1 MHDGDADEATGVTLV
16 RGARWMVAWDAAR
29 GGHVYRTD
37 ADLAFEEGA
46 IVHVGP
52 GYAGP
57 EPARV
62 IDAGGCM
69 LMPGLVDIHTH
80 LFSEPMNKGMWD
92 EVGSPR
98 LYNTSLYEYL
108 PILRPDAE
116 GTRAAYGVALAELA
130 LSGVTTVCD
139 LAPPS
144 EGWLDL
150 LGASGLRVCIA
161 PVFRSGRWLTRDG
174 HSVAYEWDEVAGYR
188 GLERALGEIEA
199 AERHPSGRL
208 SGMLCP
214 AQVDTCTAELMRD
227 AYGEAERRDLRFHTH
242 AAQSLSEFHEIARRH
257 GMTPIEWLDH
267 LGVLTERTI
276 VGHGIFLDDHPWT
289 HWHSPGTD
297 MRRLA
302 ERGATVAHCPTV
314 FARRGIALHHFGRY
328 LKAGVNMGVGT
339 DVYPHNML
347 DEMRLVSYLA
357 RVVAENP
364 RDTRAADVFHAA
376 TVGGARA
383 LGRDDIGRLAVGC
396 KADFVLV
403 DCAHPAM
410 RPCRDP
416 VQSLIY
422 SASERAVRQV
432 FVGGREIVRDGR
444 ALTIDY
450 AAASAALEEAQT
462 RALAQIR
469 QLDWAGRGPE
479 AIAPPTFPGL

>member
-1 MHDGDADEATGVTLV
+1 
-16 RGARWMVAWDAAR
+16 
-29 GGHVYRTD
+29 
-37 ADLAFEEGA
+37 
-46 IVHVGP
+46 
-52 GYAGP
+52 
-57 EPARV
+57 
-62 IDAGGCM
+62 
-69 LMPGLVDIHTH
+69 
-80 LFSEPMNKGMWD
+80 
-92 EVGSPR
+92 
-98 LYNTSLYEYL
+98 
-108 PILRPDAE
+108 
-116 GTRAAYGVALAELA
+116 
-130 LSGVTTVCD
+130 
-139 LAPPS
+139 
-144 EGWLDL
+144 
-150 LGASGLRVCIA
+150 
-161 PVFRSGRWLTRDG
+161 
-174 HSVAYEWDEVAGYR
+174 
-188 GLERALGEIEA
+188 
-199 AERHPSGRL
+199 
-208 SGMLCP
+208 
-214 AQVDTCTAELMRD
+214 
-227 AYGEAERRDLRFHTH
+227 
-242 AAQSLSEFHEIARRH
+242 
-257 GMTPIEWLDH
+257 MTPIEWLDD

-289 HWHSPGTD
+289 HWHSPGSD

-328 LKAGVNMGVGT
+328 LQAGVNMGIGT

-383 LGRDDIGRLAVGC
+383 LGRGDIGRLAPGC

-422 SASERAVRQV
+422 SAGDRAVRQV

-450 AAASAALEEAQT
+450 AAAAAALEEAQG

-469 QLDWAGRGPE
+469 QLDWAGRGPD